1 MSSVYKGGKIVVSF
15 TLFRPRTEQ
24 QNPNNSSHSTLRFQP
39 TAFTSN
45 HFLAKTATP
54 AHHVSSSTLFSTT
67 EDKMPAVGQGF
78 GGFTASN
85 SENRRVVPESPGDR
99 PVFKVV
105 YVVLESQYQSS
116 MTAAV
121 KRINAG
127 SKNMAVECVG
137 YLLEEVS

>member
-1 MSSVYKGGKIVVSF
+1 M
-15 TLFRPRTEQ
+15 
-24 QNPNNSSHSTLRFQP
+24 
-39 TAFTSN
+39 
-45 HFLAKTATP
+45 
-54 AHHVSSSTLFSTT
+54 
-67 EDKMPAVGQGF
+67 
-78 GGFTASN
+78 
-85 SENRRVVPESPGDR
+85 VPESPGDR